1 MRRFT
6 LTDAGDLDRLVDGLV
21 ERAGLEREAP
31 RTIERTLYDTFDWRL
46 FNERMVL
53 ELQRDRRS
61 ASSSLV
67 WRSVDSGDVLGRID
81 TDDVPRFVWDLPQGP
96 TSDRLGEV
104 VEMRALL
111 PLISVETTRTV
122 LRAVDDQ
129 GKTVGRVVVDI
140 DQPKGRAPLGP
151 LIEVIEVR
159 GYEGRVDQVT
169 ALLDAQVLVRPAAA
183 DGLVRA
189 LDMAGYEPGSYS
201 SKLRLRLDPGAPA
214 IESWIIV
221 LRSLLAT
228 LVANEAGMRDDLDSE
243 FLHDYRVAVRRTRS
257 VLAQGHHVLPPAV
270 LDRFRPEFAWLGQA
284 TGPTRDFDVFL
295 LTLPDFASVLPP
307 DRRND
312 LKPFHAFL
320 EHHQRQAHVALVAE
334 LDTARYA
341 TLLRDWRA
349 FLDVVPG
356 EISEPD
362 SRSPTVSVAAKR
374 IRKAHANLIRDGRAI
389 DDASHPEHLHE
400 LRKDAKKLRYLL
412 ECFGSVFS
420 SEAITPVVK
429 ELKLLQD
436 VLGEYQDCQVQ
447 VGSLE
452 RFGQQMLDEQHA
464 PAAAL
469 MALGFVVEQL
479 VEREHRARS
488 SFDERFSQFD
498 SKPVRRAIT
507 AMVRTASAAEARL

>member
-6 LTDAGDLDRLVDGLV
+6 VTDARDLDRLVDGLV
-21 ERAGLEREAP
+21 DRAGLEREPP

-46 FNERMVL
+46 FNQRMVL
-53 ELQRDRRS
+53 ELQRDRRGPD
-61 ASSSLV
+61 SSLV
-67 WRSVDSGDVLGRID
+67 WRSVESGDVLGRID
-81 TDDVPRFVWDLPQGP
+81 TDDVPRFAWDLPRGP

-111 PLISVETTRTV
+111 PLVSVDTSRTV

-129 GKTVGRVVVDI
+129 GKTVGRVVVDV
-140 DQPKGRAPLGP
+140 DQLRGRPPLAPV
-151 LIEVIEVR
+151 IEVLDVR
-159 GYEGRVDQVT
+159 GYEGRVDRVA
-169 ALLDAQVLVRPAAA
+169 ALLDAQVMVRPVTD

-189 LDMAGYEPGSYS
+189 LDLAGYEPGSYS
-201 SKLRLRLDPGAPA
+201 SKLRLRLDPDTPA

-257 VLAQGHHVLPPAV
+257 VLAQGHHVLPCAA

-307 DRRND
+307 DRRTD
-312 LKPFHAFL
+312 LKPFRAFL
-320 EHHQRQAHVALVAE
+320 EHQQGQAHAALVAE
-334 LDTARYA
+334 LDTTRYA
-341 TLLRDWRA
+341 TLLHDWRE
-349 FLDVVPG
+349 FLDIVPG
-356 EISEPD
+356 EISERD
-362 SRSPTVSVAAKR
+362 SWSPTVSVAAKR

-389 DDASHPEHLHE
+389 DDMSHPEHLHE

-412 ECFGSVFS
+412 ECFGSVFP
-420 SEAITPVVK
+420 SESITPVVK
-429 ELKLLQD
+429 ELKVLQD

-452 RFGQQMLDEQHA
+452 RFGQQMLDEQHP

-498 SKPVRRAIT
+498 SKPVRRAIDEMVTT
-507 AMVRTASAAEARL
+507 AAVAEARR